1 MATLL
6 RLQLESGNFPSSE
19 GSLRD
24 VLVQFCHGASGFLI
38 SFHSVKNAFPDL
50 EAEIAVATERAEE
63 CVLTRRVL
71 RKIPC
76 FCHGLYGNALAVKG
90 ENMMKM
96 LKIVY
101 ERDIRWDESTESEDI
116 KYGLFTGLAGRAW
129 AMAMAATGK
138 QGIVL
143 GYNDI

>member
-24 VLVQFCHGASGFLI
+24 VLVQFCHGAPGFLI

-63 CVLTRRVL
+63 CVDTRGATKDTLLLSRIAWECVG
-71 RKIPC
+71 R
-76 FCHGLYGNALAVKG
+76 
-90 ENMMKM
+90 
-96 LKIVY
+96 
-101 ERDIRWDESTESEDI
+101 ERGKYDEDAEDCV
-116 KYGLFTGLAGRAW
+116 RARYSV
-129 AMAMAATGK
+129 G
-138 QGIVL
+138 
-143 GYNDI
+143 